1 MKKQQPDSQLVT
13 KKKELNEVAEDKNW
27 RSYVANEIKGA
38 DNWTNDWG
46 FLVSEGILLVI
57 LLIMMLIDGA
67 MEMSKE
73 EKIRMLE
80 EKLEGMNSQRVS
92 KTTGASYG

>member
-1 MKKQQPDSQLVT
+1 MKKQQAQPDSQLVT
-13 KKKELNEVAEDKNW
+13 KKKELNEVADDKNW

-38 DNWTNDWG
+38 DNWSNDWG
-46 FLVSEGILLVI
+46 FLVSEGIMLLLFI
-57 LLIMMLIDGA
+57 LNIDGS

-80 EKLEGMNSQRVS
+80 EKLEGMN
-92 KTTGASYG
+92 